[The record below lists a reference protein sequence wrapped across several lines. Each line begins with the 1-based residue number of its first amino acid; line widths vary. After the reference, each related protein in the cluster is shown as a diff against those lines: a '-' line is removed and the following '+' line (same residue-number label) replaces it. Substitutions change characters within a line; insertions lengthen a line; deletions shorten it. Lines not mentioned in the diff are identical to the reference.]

1 MRNLSYLQDLFGDKN
16 KNYLDNAFDIDKLSY
31 GNWSLSPEFKFY
43 PGKSGAFKGFY
54 IASFFKYENVN
65 IQYDYYLNWD
75 YNGLNFNTDLPLD
88 GNLNSFTGGIYI
100 GIQWKL
106 STNWY
111 LDWQIIGGNYG
122 SGKLEIS
129 AKQNLT
135 QEQQK
140 EIREFAQDLQEE
152 MNQIKY
158 DVNDIITDK
167 SEELSEYI
175 VDSLKGIID
184 NKNGL
189 VNIAN
194 KYLGSWPMNRLG
206 LTDQAIILLGI
217 YELINTKIEGPIV
230 INEAINLSKKYSD
243 DQVSK
248 IINGVLDNVYHNE
261 GKNGE

>member
-1 MRNLSYLQDLFGDKN
+1 MKKQCTLLLICILKFLFVEAQNIDLNTVPVDDTRENKNLVKINFVPLIWKTGSINYERKLSDKWTAGITANYRPESKVPFKSYLQDLFGDKN

-158 DVNDIITDK
+158 DVNDQGAKIWGTIPWA
-167 SEELSEYI
+167 
-175 VDSLKGIID
+175 
-184 NKNGL
+184 GL
-189 VNIAN
+189 RTGVSI
-194 KYLGSWPMNRLG
+194 G
-206 LTDQAIILLGI
+206 
-217 YELINTKIEGPIV
+217 
-230 INEAINLSKKYSD
+230 YSF
-243 DQVSK
+243 
-248 IINGVLDNVYHNE
+248 
-261 GKNGE
+261 